1 MLQRV
6 FVIVCRK
13 LGAAVSAVPSN
24 LHILRAAQENKEECH
39 ILSNEVHMKR
49 EHETF
54 HFVSRDQLND
64 NF

>member
-1 MLQRV
+1 
-6 FVIVCRK
+6 VIVCRK
-13 LGAAVSAVPSN
+13 LGAAASAVPSN

-54 HFVSRDQLND
+54 HFVSRDLK
-64 NF
+64 